1 MNFTT
6 ADTWKIDELA
16 YQSGVSV
23 DTIRFYSREG
33 LLPAAGRDGRGLSYG
48 PEHLERLRQIRRLQ
62 ERHFSLAAIRDL
74 CSEGRLS
81 LVERLFDRGTTA
93 LSRKELLAQ
102 TGLDDPLLARLESMG
117 IVTSTG
123 GPGEQTYDSLDLG
136 AVRSIKSLLDSGMP
150 EGILL
155 LLAGIYVRQMAAL
168 RYELLNSF
176 GEPLSDL
183 GPDVSSAAIDAFVT
197 AASTR
202 IDSYLTHFEVLIAYL
217 HRRMLENLTAE
228 AVDVAQAL
236 PTGEASGTKAP
247 DLVGSTATGQQKRG
261 IS

>member
-6 ADTWKIDELA
+6 ADTWKIDDLA

-23 DTIRFYSREG
+23 DTIRFYNREG
-33 LLPAAGRDGRGLSYG
+33 LLPAGQRDGRGLLYG
-48 PEHLERLRQIRRLQ
+48 PEHLQRLRQIRSLQ
-62 ERHFSLAAIRDL
+62 ERHFTLAAIRDL

-93 LSRKELLAQ
+93 LSRGELLEQ
-102 TGLDDPLLARLESMG
+102 TGLDDDLLARLESMG
-117 IVTSTG
+117 TITSTTERG
-123 GPGEQTYDSLDLG
+123 VETYDGLDVG

-150 EGILL
+150 EAILV
-155 LLAGIYVRQMAAL
+155 LLAAIYVRQMSAL
-168 RYELLNSF
+168 RHDLLNLF

-183 GPDVSSAAIDAFVT
+183 GPDVSSAAIEEFVT

-202 IDSYLTHFEVLIAYL
+202 IDSYLTHFEVLLTYL

-236 PTGEASGTKAP
+236 PDE
-247 DLVGSTATGQQKRG
+247 
-261 IS
+261 